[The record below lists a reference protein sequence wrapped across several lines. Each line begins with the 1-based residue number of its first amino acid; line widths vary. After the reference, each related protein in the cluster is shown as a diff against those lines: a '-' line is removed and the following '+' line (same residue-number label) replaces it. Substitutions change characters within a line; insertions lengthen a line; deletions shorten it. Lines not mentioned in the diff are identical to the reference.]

1 MRKFTYRKN
10 EKPGKPETHVG
21 THPCQSWREALTC
34 FGWLGYLFPRNSSK
48 QEYSTFSL
56 EKIFLINGLEN
67 PVYHPYL

>member
-34 FGWLGYLFPRNSSK
+34 FRWLRYRLSK
-48 QEYSTFSL
+48 EFQQQEYSTFSP
-56 EKIFLINGLEN
+56 EKIFLIDGLEN
-67 PVYHPYL
+67 PAHHPYL